1 MISHS
6 NSLCTTVLYLLYV
19 RRLPV
24 CMLQKKTEFELSGF
38 FYFSFCLF
46 KFISPVEIE
55 EAGTWFSSFRFL
67 RFLNAIGMHSTNF
80 YSFALLRF
88 ACIVCSCRLYVFRE
102 DFILCFF
109 FFRHLFRWL
118 WIYQSQIKSQQI
130 QTHFFIIEKRRKQK
144 RFYFVGNDQWKQ
156 RSWLTPSS
164 GSSFSSNSTRLRT
177 NLLVAWFSLRFLFI
191 E

>member
-1 MISHS
+1 M
-6 NSLCTTVLYLLYV
+6 CGAYQFVCFK
-19 RRLPV
+19 RRPNLSWVDFFLFRFLP
-24 CMLQKKTEFELSGF
+24 
-38 FYFSFCLF
+38 F

-80 YSFALLRF
+80 YSFALLCFTSFRIHCMLMSVVCVSRRF
-88 ACIVCSCRLYVFRE
+88 YSLF
-102 DFILCFF
+102 LL
-109 FFRHLFRWL
+109 FFRHFFRWL

-130 QTHFFIIEKRRKQK
+130 QTHFFIIENPRKQK

-164 GSSFSSNSTRLRT
+164 GSSSSSSSNSSSNSISNSTSLRT
-177 NLLVAWFSLRFLFI
+177 NLLIAWFSLRFLFI